1 MFASESRER
10 WGNTSV
16 LGANEQPGKEVFLL
30 GKNYVWCLIIVA
42 MRLGGAKS
50 WRGYLMS
57 FGGRGVSQS
66 IRVYQFLWEELTP
79 LETIK
84 GVFRM

>member
-16 LGANEQPGKEVFLL
+16 LGANEHPGKEVFLL

-42 MRLGGAKS
+42 MRLGGAKN
-50 WRGYLMS
+50 
-57 FGGRGVSQS
+57 
-66 IRVYQFLWEELTP
+66 
-79 LETIK
+79 
-84 GVFRM
+84 